1 MRRRLLVGT
10 TSAIVLVL
18 LMSQIVCADLS
29 TGLIAHYTFDG
40 NADDQS
46 GHANDG
52 VIYGATLTTDRFGN
66 PDSAYSF
73 DGVNDYIRV
82 PDHPQLDGMSA
93 LTLSVWFKIND
104 RDREAEVLNKYV
116 HNTGSRFDDAYVIGI
131 DHGGQIAFQYATPT
145 DYAIE
150 ITSAAIDVDSW
161 HHIAGVYI
169 GAEGRVYIDGLL
181 ATLWRDDP
189 NPGGALNDIAD
200 DLLIGCANTASGLS
214 KFFAGTIDDVRIYNR
229 ALSDSEVHSLSVVP
243 LPGAVILGSVG
254 IGLSGWLYRR
264 DS

>member
-1 MRRRLLVGT
+1 MTRRPLVGRM
-10 TSAIVLVL
+10 SAIVLIL
-18 LMSQIVCADLS
+18 IMSQVVFADLS
-29 TGLIAHYTFDG
+29 TGLVAHYTFDG

-46 GHANDG
+46 GYGNDG
-52 VIYGATLTTDRFGN
+52 VICGATLTPDRFGN

-82 PDHPQLDGMSA
+82 PDRPQLDGMSA
-93 LTLSVWFKIND
+93 LTLSVWIKIDD

-116 HNTGSRFDDAYVIGI
+116 HNTGSRLDDAYIIGI
-131 DHGGQIAFQYATPT
+131 DSGGQIAFQYATAAN
-145 DYAIE
+145 YAIE

-161 HHIAGVYI
+161 HHIAGVYT
-169 GAEGRVYIDGLL
+169 GAEGRVYIDGVL
-181 ATLWRDDP
+181 AILWRDDP
-189 NPGGALNDIAD
+189 NPGGALNNIAD

-243 LPGAVILGSVG
+243 LPGAVILGSIG

-264 DS
+264 DR